1 MINSIELTESAIMER
16 GTMVL
21 LKELG
26 YSGFIKYLKMLTNGN
41 QDYMTVQNKIYE
53 GQSIDDI
60 FEAAKKSWEEQK

>member
-1 MINSIELTESAIMER
+1 MINNIELTENAIMEK

-26 YSGFIKYLKMLTNGN
+26 YSGFIKFLKMLTNGN
-41 QDYMTVQNKIYE
+41 QDYMVVQDKIYE

-60 FEAAKKSWEEQK
+60 FENAKKKLGRTA